1 MKDDGPTD
9 RETIGRPVTRLERG
23 AIVAVAAIATARRCA
38 SNRNPVRPCE
48 WLPRSA
54 DTRHSL
60 KACDGTS
67 SWRAAVACHRRTA
80 AGRPSSSSIH
90 GHLSATPPALEAVRA
105 RLPFAAC
112 GQLLV
117 SHQHRFRSVSLRL
130 LCRHGFT
137 LSDCRS
143 LRPGYFPVA
152 PTGLLPG
159 RSDRPPLNWNPR
171 CLRSGCSTASRFVLV
186 SLLTSSA
193 GSVRTNTCWSGS
205 APPSLPSVRP
215 CSGGSRTA
223 STRRLPAQQRIA
235 EPRPAK
241 DAVHDCNLALG
252 ARTRKPFD

>member
-159 RSDRPPLNWNPR
+159 RSDRATSRSLRPAPVELESSLPAFRVQHREPFRLGQLAYEFGRQRQDEYVLVRFSAAELAVSPPL
-171 CLRSGCSTASRFVLV
+171 LR
-186 SLLTSSA
+186 
-193 GSVRTNTCWSGS
+193 W
-205 APPSLPSVRP
+205 
-215 CSGGSRTA
+215 
-223 STRRLPAQQRIA
+223 
-235 EPRPAK
+235 
-241 DAVHDCNLALG
+241 
-252 ARTRKPFD
+252 